1 MAVYFLY
8 KQVSTPPVSEEWRDF
23 FLERNL
29 HRVFDAIS
37 GRPGAVVNINV
48 NGPYALV
55 RPVRHA
61 GKEGCGIV
69 LSAAVRDL
77 LQAGS
82 KTICPYCQKPADSRE
97 SRFVSV
103 TNLCPMPERML
114 TAHHVLSELYL
125 QAANELHLVQHIG
138 PTGTIF
144 DIPDQVIRLL
154 TRAVDL
160 DPTNWNATLQL
171 VTLLNLSAQYSPAS
185 KSRQLHK
192 QTVEQLRRHACAL
205 SEGPS
210 LLLTPSEF
218 ASRIQCYA
226 DVGLLPLLPV
236 SVLEHPPLAGLEPIV
251 ATATA
256 RLLISFATQ
265 HPDRRLMQAYCEL
278 AKPYVGEALAAP
290 DTALRACGLGLAA
303 LIYQMGDH
311 ADNSEKKCFEA
322 VTLFLSL
329 PPEDQQLGDRLSIE
343 LMFFMQAQLC
353 LERFH
358 FTPDPDLLTTAT
370 TCLPFLSERCK
381 AEIIARIQLAEG
393 NRLTA
398 VKTCRE
404 AATFDR
410 HSSDPYMFERMA
422 LTGLLFHAMAQSD
435 ARLKTAFLEAAR
447 KQFRLCEAD
456 SQNALLWK
464 LIDARI
470 GVELGEPSIA
480 IDITAAQRTDIR
492 ENIEIEFWE
501 IATLFPTDTRVALAN
516 QLVTLYPN
524 SVPARMAGLRELL
537 VAGDWDG
544 FEKMLVEGLVH
555 PDQYLS
561 DRVTHLLAAITYGPT
576 PATAG
581 HHWLQEA
588 EVFAKLP
595 ELRQRLPEMLEK
607 ALAQKPRFEWK
618 VMQGAL
624 HYAQGE
630 FRKAIT
636 AFQFCTLTLLN
647 VGFISSTGFMLYNE
661 ALSYA
666 HLGEWKQAQDVCER
680 AIQEKPSPAVAALLV
695 LIYRERL
702 ALYLEEEKKSSQL
715 KRPSRVEQTNSFIK
729 EATSFFSKI
738 AMQHP
743 ALKVHYAYW
752 LAISGQDDNA
762 VSELNAYEKSTE
774 LSPQQKTFHIV
785 LFSAAAS
792 AFERARKPAIPEGS
806 LETPRRH
813 GLERFQPGGVILKPT
828 GDSLQLVVPCK
839 THTRRSPFL
848 PSTLSLSEKDFI
860 VSATTGAPATPPS
873 QSPGTAGGNGTAGI

>member
-1 MAVYFLY
+1 MTVYSLY
-8 KQVSTPPVSEEWRDF
+8 KQVSAPPAPEAWRDS
-23 FLERNL
+23 FLEENL
-29 HRVFDAIS
+29 RRVFDAIS
-37 GRPGAVVNINV
+37 GRPGAVVTINV

-55 RPVRHA
+55 RPVQHTGR
-61 GKEGCGIV
+61 EGCQKG
-69 LSAAVRDL
+69 LSASVLNLFRK
-77 LQAGS
+77 GS
-82 KTICPYCQKPADSRE
+82 KTICPHCNKRADSRE
-97 SRFVSV
+97 SRFVLV
-103 TNLCPMPERML
+103 TDPCPIPKGML

-125 QAANELHLVQHIG
+125 QAANELYSVHYIG

-144 DIPDQVIRLL
+144 DIPNRVIHLL
-154 TRAVDL
+154 TSAVEL
-160 DPTNWNATLQL
+160 DPTNWNATFQL
-171 VTLLNLSAQYSPAS
+171 VTLLNLSAQYSPDP
-185 KSRQLHK
+185 KSTQLHN
-192 QTVEQLRRHACAL
+192 QAVEQLRRHACAL

-210 LLLTPSEF
+210 LLPTPLEF

-226 DVGLLPLLPV
+226 DAGLLHLLPV
-236 SVLEHPPLAGLEPIV
+236 AVLAHPPLVGLEPTV

-265 HPDRRLMQAYCEL
+265 QTDRRLMQAYCEL

-290 DTALRACGLGLAA
+290 DTALRACGFGLVA

-311 ADNSEKKCFEA
+311 AHNSEEKCREA

-343 LMFFMQAQLC
+343 LMVFMQAQLC

-358 FTPDPDLLTTAT
+358 FTPDPNLLTTAT

-393 NRLTA
+393 KRLVA
-398 VKTCRE
+398 VKTCLE
-404 AATFDR
+404 AAKFAR

-422 LTGLLFHAMAQSD
+422 LTGWLFHAMAQSD
-435 ARLKTAFLEAAR
+435 ARLKTALLEAAR
-447 KQFRLCEAD
+447 KQLRLCEAD

-470 GVELGEPSIA
+470 GVELGEPSTK
-480 IDITAAQRTDIR
+480 IDITTAQVADLR
-492 ENIEIEFWE
+492 ENIEIEFWK
-501 IATLFPTDTRVALAN
+501 IATLFPTETRIALAN

-581 HHWLQEA
+581 HHWLQEK

-595 ELRQRLPEMLEK
+595 ELRQRLLEILEK
-607 ALAQKPRFEWK
+607 ALAQHPLFEWK

-630 FRKAIT
+630 FREAIT
-636 AFQFCTLTLLN
+636 AFQFCILTLLN

-715 KRPSRVEQTNSFIK
+715 TRPSRVKQTNSFLK

-774 LSPQQKTFHIV
+774 PSPKKTFYTV

-792 AFERARKPAIPEGS
+792 AFERAREAALQKGT
-806 LETPRRH
+806 LKTPPQH
-813 GLERFQPGGVILKPT
+813 GLERFQPVGVVLRPT
-828 GDSLQLVVPCK
+828 GGELRLVVPG
-839 THTRRSPFL
+839 
-848 PSTLSLSEKDFI
+848 STLSEKDFE
-860 VSATTGAPATPPS
+860 VSVATGAPATPPS